1 MNLDGI
7 SMVPTLLGHPDEQPL
22 HEAMYWEFSERGRS
36 QAARMGNWKGVRL
49 NLKQNPDA
57 PIELYD
63 LDADIG
69 EQRDVA
75 AQQPA
80 IIRRIAT
87 YLQSAREPSDNWPI
101 RELPRSRP
109 PTKKAEQSKF
119 EK

>member
-63 LDADIG
+63 LAKDIG
-69 EQRDVA
+69 EEHNIADQRPEVVA
-75 AQQPA
+75 QLEA
-80 IIRRIAT
+80 IMK
-87 YLQSAREPSDNWPI
+87 REHVESESFP
-101 RELPRSRP
+101 L
-109 PTKKAEQSKF
+109 F
-119 EK
+119 